1 MTLYIFNPEH
11 DYALANNEPHFVPPA
26 SAVKF
31 AHDCAPFLRH
41 IVSEDGF
48 IYLPYADAEPFLS
61 LQGQK
66 LATLPEPVSRI
77 QPWGWNPLVA
87 RQCKDL
93 LGDKFQ
99 ADGAKL
105 SNIRAL
111 AHRRKTIEAHH
122 FLQQALPDMALP
134 EAAQELFSTDEMQQ
148 YVADHRNVIFKSPY
162 SGNGRGHLYAHGEC
176 SPTLLRQGGGV
187 IRRQGS
193 ILAEPLYEVVQ
204 DFAMEFRCQNGQ
216 VVFSG
221 YSLFSTRHYG
231 YAGNLLMKDDKIEKT
246 LSQWIPET
254 VLHLLQN
261 ALTQYIEQH
270 IAPQY
275 DGCLGVDMFIYQQDF
290 EYKLNPMVEMNL
302 RMTMGMAAH
311 ILYERYVH
319 PDSQG
324 TMQLEFSPIA
334 GKLQE
339 YASHQPPLKFKKGR
353 WHSGFFSLSPIEKE
367 TQYAI
372 TVNIKPL

>member
-48 IYLPYADAEPFLS
+48 IYLPYANAEPFLS

-66 LATLPEPVSRI
+66 LTTLPEPVNRI
-77 QPWGWNPLVA
+77 QPWGWDPLVA
-87 RQCKDL
+87 RQCTDL
-93 LGDKFQ
+93 LGDSFH
-99 ADGAKL
+99 ADGEKL
-105 SNIRAL
+105 SNIRTL
-111 AHRRKTIEAHH
+111 AHRRKTIEAFH

-134 EAAQELFSTDEMQQ
+134 ESAQELFSVEEMQQ
-148 YVADHRNVIFKSPY
+148 YVADHRDVIFKSPY

-193 ILAEPLYEVVQ
+193 IMAEPLYEVVQ

-216 VVFSG
+216 ATFSG
-221 YSLFSTRHYG
+221 YSLFSTHHYG
-231 YAGNLLMKDDKIEKT
+231 YAGNLLMSDENIDKT
-246 LSQWIPET
+246 LSQWVSQT
-254 VLHLLQN
+254 NLNRLQN
-261 ALTQYIEQH
+261 ILSQYIEQH

-275 DGCLGVDMFIYQQDF
+275 DGYLGVDMFIYQQDN

-319 PDSQG
+319 PGSQG

-339 YASHQPPLKFKKGR
+339 RASHQPTLKLKEGR
-353 WHSGFFSLSPIEKE
+353 WHSGFLSLSPIEKE

-372 TVNIKPL
+372 TVNINPL

>member
-41 IVSEDGF
+41 IVADDGF

-66 LATLPEPVSRI
+66 LATLPTPVTRL
-77 QPWGWNPLVA
+77 QPWGWDPLVV
-87 RQCKDL
+87 RQYSDL
-93 LGDKFQ
+93 LGDNCFT
-99 ADGAKL
+99 DGEKL

-122 FLQQALPDMALP
+122 FLTQTLPDMALP

-148 YVADHRNVIFKSPY
+148 YIADHCNVIFKSPY

-193 ILAEPLYEVVQ
+193 IMAEPLYEVAQ
-204 DFAMEFRCQNGQ
+204 DFAMEFKCENGQ

-231 YAGNLLMKDDKIEKT
+231 YAGNLLMKDDKIEKMLT
-246 LSQWIPET
+246 QWIPQT
-254 VLHLLQN
+254 DLHRLQN
-261 ALTQYIEQH
+261 ALTQYIKQH
-270 IAPQY
+270 IAPLY
-275 DGCLGVDMFIYQQDF
+275 NGYTGVDMFIYQQQQH
-290 EYKLNPMVEMNL
+290 YKLNPMVEMNL

-319 PDSQG
+319 PESQG

-339 YASHQPPLKFKKGR
+339 HANQQPPLKLKEGR
-353 WHSGFFSLSPIEKE
+353 WYSGFLSLNPVEKE

-372 TVNIKPL
+372 TVNINPL

>member
-31 AHDCAPFLRH
+31 AHNCAPFLRH

-87 RQCKDL
+87 RQCTDL

-122 FLQQALPDMALP
+122 FLQQALPDMTLP

-193 ILAEPLYEVVQ
+193 ILAEPLHEVVQ
-204 DFAMEFRCQNGQ
+204 DFAMEFKCDKGQ
-216 VVFSG
+216 ATFSG

-231 YAGNLLMKDDKIEKT
+231 YAGNLLMKDENIERT
-246 LSQWIPET
+246 LTQW
-254 VLHLLQN
+254 VSLNDLHLLQD
-261 ALTQYIEQH
+261 ALTQYIGQH

-275 DGCLGVDMFIYQQDF
+275 DGYLGVDMFIYQQDN

-353 WHSGFFSLSPIEKE
+353 WHSGFLSLSPIEKE

-372 TVNIKPL
+372 TVNINPL

>member
-41 IVSEDGF
+41 IVPDDGV
-48 IYLPYADAEPFLS
+48 IYLPYSDAEPFLS
-61 LQGQK
+61 LRGNK
-66 LATLPEPVSRI
+66 LTTLPGSVTRL
-77 QPWGWNPLVA
+77 QPWGWDPLVL
-87 RQCKDL
+87 RQCKEL
-93 LGDKFQ
+93 LGDNCP
-99 ADGAKL
+99 ADNDKL
-105 SNIRAL
+105 SNIRKL
-111 AHRRKTIEAHH
+111 AHRRKTIEAHR
-122 FLQQALPDMALP
+122 FLQQEMPDLTLP
-134 EAAQELFSTDEMQQ
+134 EPAQELFSVEEMRQ
-148 YVADHRNVIFKSPY
+148 YVEEHHDVIFKSPY

-193 ILAEPLYEVVQ
+193 IMAEPLHEVVQ
-204 DFAMEFRCQNGQ
+204 DFAMEFKCDSGEAA
-216 VVFSG
+216 FSG

-231 YAGNLLMKDDKIEKT
+231 YAGNRLMSDEAIERT
-246 LSQWIPET
+246 LSRWIQQP
-254 VLHLLQN
+254 VLHRLQN
-261 ALTQYIEQH
+261 ALTKYIEQH

-275 DGCLGVDMFIYQQDF
+275 DGYLGVDMFIYLQQQK
-290 EYKLNPMVEMNL
+290 YKLNPMVEMNL

-311 ILYERYVH
+311 ILYERFVH

-324 TMQLEFSPIA
+324 TMQLDYSPKA
-334 GKLQE
+334 GSLQE
-339 YASHQPPLKFKKGR
+339 YATHQPPLTCQDGR
-353 WHSGFFSLSPIEKE
+353 WHSGFLSLTPVETD

-372 TVNIKPL
+372 TVHINPL